1 LKPSS
6 RLLYITTAWIILGVL
21 ASVWPRFIILWQW
34 ATVAIAGAT
43 FIDALLVFAYP
54 RLKVDRL
61 LPGRCA
67 LGIDTDIELTI
78 HNPAKSRV
86 SVSVYDGVPLESEAR
101 EQPWSGHIPARGF
114 TTVIY
119 PIKLLRRGHIR
130 FSRTH
135 LLVHS
140 PLRLWDR
147 KYLAGETGGLAVYP
161 NYEPVVRLAL
171 LSIENRENQMGIV
184 RKNHQGL
191 SRDFHQLRD
200 YHEGDTLNQIDW
212 KASSKRQSLISREY
226 EEQRDQNIVLML
238 DSGSRMR
245 AMDGELP
252 QFDHCLNAML
262 LLAFTALRQGDN
274 VGVMGFGGSDR
285 WLPPVKG
292 QHAMTTILNH
302 LYDYETTGSPSDF
315 SEAAEKLLIRQR
327 RRALVVILTNL
338 RSEDSEHVIP
348 ALQLMR
354 QKHLVLLASLREN
367 SLQRALD
374 QPILHLDHALD
385 YTATHLYLKDRQ
397 EAFEKIESHGVLT
410 LDETAERF
418 PIALANQY
426 LNIKAQGRL

>member
-1 LKPSS
+1 M
-6 RLLYITTAWIILGVL
+6 L
-21 ASVWPRFIILWQW
+21 ASVWPKFVILWQW
-34 ATVAIAGAT
+34 GTVALVGAA
-43 FIDALLVFAYP
+43 FVDALLVFARP

-67 LGIDTDIELTI
+67 LGVDTEVELTI
-78 HNPAKSRV
+78 HNPSNTSAAI
-86 SVSVYDGVPLESEAR
+86 SVYDGIPLESETS
-101 EQPWSGHIPARGF
+101 ELPWTGRIPGRGF

-119 PIKLLRRGHIR
+119 PIKLLRRGQIPFTSSHVLAR
-130 FSRTH
+130 
-135 LLVHS
+135 S

-147 KYLAGETGGLAVYP
+147 KYLSGETGSLAVYP

-171 LSIENRENQMGIV
+171 LSIEHLENQMGIV
-184 RKNHQGL
+184 RKNQQGL
-191 SRDFHQLRD
+191 SRDFHQLRE

-212 KASSKRQSLISREY
+212 KASSKRQALISREY
-226 EEQRDQNIVLML
+226 EEQRDQNIILML

-274 VGVMGFGGSDR
+274 VGIMGFGGTDR

-302 LYDYETTGSPSDF
+302 LYDYDTTTSPSDF
-315 SEAAEKLLIRQR
+315 SDAAEKLLIRQR

-354 QKHLVLLASLREN
+354 QKHLVLLASLRES
-367 SLQRALD
+367 SLQQALD
-374 QPILHLDHALD
+374 QPIHHLDHALD
-385 YTATHLYLKDRQ
+385 FTATHLYLKDRQ
-397 EAFEKIESHGVLT
+397 EAFNKVESHGILT
-410 LDETAERF
+410 LDETSERF

-426 LNIKAQGRL
+426 LNIKSLGRL

>member
-1 LKPSS
+1 MKPSA

-21 ASVWPRFIILWQW
+21 ASVWPRFIALWQW
-34 ATVAIAGAT
+34 ASVALGGAAFT
-43 FIDALLVFAYP
+43 DALLAYAHP
-54 RLKVDRL
+54 KLKVSRL

-67 LGIDTDIELTI
+67 LGVDTEVELTI
-78 HNPAKSRV
+78 HNPAKLGVAISA
-86 SVSVYDGVPLESEAR
+86 YDGIPLESEAR
-101 EQPWSGHIPARGF
+101 EQPWSGNIPAKGF

-119 PIKLLRRGHIR
+119 PIKLLRRGRIP
-130 FSRTH
+130 FTRTH

-140 PLRLWDR
+140 PMRLWDR
-147 KYLAGETGGLAVYP
+147 TYLAGEPADIAVYP

-171 LSIENRENQMGIV
+171 LSIENLENQMGIV

-212 KASSKRQSLISREY
+212 KASSKRQALISREY

-274 VGVMGFGGSDR
+274 VGVMGFGGSER

-354 QKHLVLLASLREN
+354 QKHLVLLASLREH
-367 SLQRALD
+367 SLQQALE
-374 QPILHLDHALD
+374 QPIYHLDHALN
-385 YTATHLYLKDRQ
+385 YTATHLYLKDRLD
-397 EAFEKIESHGVLT
+397 AFRKLESHGVLT

-426 LNIKAQGRL
+426 LKIKSVGRL